1 MLIFGKFDSLIM
13 SRLTFLSALASLAF
27 LAGEA
32 KAVTVTPSA
41 DFNALANFLLVDGW
55 SAVPGSASGILAGP
69 NAIGTFDNANDIG
82 LTNGVLLTT
91 GSVFN
96 AIGPNTS
103 EFASELGALSSLS
116 FDFVAV
122 SPGISWR
129 YVFGSEE
136 YQEFVGSQFNDFF
149 RLTLNGEN
157 LALIPGTTANVA
169 INSVNQDSNTAFYR
183 SNVDAALNTFDTQYD
198 GLTTLLTASKGDL
211 VVGNTYNVQFTITDV
226 GDESYDS
233 GVFIGANSVSF
244 DGGSPETPLI
254 PPTPANP
261 TDPWVFPDFTVFD
274 PGFTW
279 WLDPDVAVGYTY
291 NVTGGPK
298 FATYQAPTL
307 PFDNDYE
314 LFGSSDSCSTFT
326 NSLGSITGGSQFSF
340 GAPVSCF
347 TIKGID
353 VANNLDPTNTSA
365 FVAGVTFDST
375 GTVSVTQTPITQNVP
390 PVTVPGPLPLLGLGA
405 ALTYSRKLRKR
416 LKTRK
421 TLEVKGT
428 IA

>member
-1 MLIFGKFDSLIM
+1 M
-13 SRLTFLSALASLAF
+13 SRLTFLPALASLAL

-32 KAVTVTPSA
+32 KALTVSPFTNVN
-41 DFNALANFLLVDGW
+41 DLAQALLVPGW
-55 SAVPGSASGILAGP
+55 APVPGSVVATQAGP
-69 NAIGTFDNANDIG
+69 NAIGFFDNAADIG
-82 LTNGVLLTT
+82 ITDGVLLTT
-91 GSVFN
+91 GTIFN
-96 AIGPNTS
+96 ALGPNNSGSRTG
-103 EFASELGALSSLS
+103 AGALSSFG

-136 YQEFVGSQFNDFF
+136 YQEYVGSGFNDFF

-157 LALIPGTTANVA
+157 LALIPGTSTNVA
-169 INSVNQDSNTAFYR
+169 INSVNQTSNTAFYR
-183 SNVDAALNTFDTQYD
+183 PNVGAALNTFDTQYD

-211 VVGNTYNVQFTITDV
+211 IVGNTYSVRFLITDV
-226 GDESYDS
+226 GDQAWDS
-233 GVFIGANSVSF
+233 GVFIGANSVIF
-244 DGGSPETPLI
+244 DGGSPEVPLI

-291 NVTGGPK
+291 NVTGGPQ

-326 NSLGSITGGSQFSF
+326 NSLGSIIGGSQFSF

-347 TIKGID
+347 AIKGID

-375 GTVSVTQTPITQNVP
+375 GIVSVTQTPITQYVP

>member
-1 MLIFGKFDSLIM
+1 ML
-13 SRLTFLSALASLAF
+13 RLSFIPVLASLAL

-32 KAVTVTPSA
+32 KALTVSPFTNVN
-41 DFNALANFLLVDGW
+41 DLAQALLVPGW
-55 SAVPGSASGILAGP
+55 APVPGSIVATQATTD
-69 NAIGTFDNANDIG
+69 AIGFFYNAADIG
-82 LTNGVLLTT
+82 ITDGVLLTT
-91 GSVFN
+91 GTIFN
-96 AIGPNTS
+96 ALGPNNS
-103 EFASELGALSSLS
+103 GSSSGAGALSSFG

-136 YQEFVGSQFNDFF
+136 YEEYVGSQFNDFF

-157 LALIPGTTANVA
+157 LALIPGTSTNVA
-169 INSVNQDSNTAFYR
+169 INSVNQTSNTAFYR
-183 SNVDAALNTFDTQYD
+183 PNVDAALNTFDTQYD

-211 VVGNTYNVQFTITDV
+211 IVGNTYSVEFLITDF
-226 GDESYDS
+226 GDSLFDS
-233 GVFIGANSVSF
+233 GVFIGANSVIF
-244 DGGSPETPLI
+244 DGGSPEVPLI

-261 TDPWVFPDFTVFD
+261 TDPWVFPAFTVFD

-291 NVTGGPK
+291 SVTGGPL
-298 FATYQAPTL
+298 FASYQAPTL

-326 NSLGSITGGSQFSF
+326 NSLGSITGGSPFSF
-340 GAPVSCF
+340 GTPVNCF
-347 TIKGID
+347 AIKGID
-353 VANNLDPTNTSA
+353 VANMLDPTNTSA
-365 FVAGVTFDST
+365 FVAGVTFDSI
-375 GTVSVTQTPITQNVP
+375 GTVNVTQTPITEFVEA
-390 PVTVPGPLPLLGLGA
+390 VPGPLPLLGLGA
-405 ALTYSRKLRKR
+405 AFAYSRKLKKR
-416 LKTRK
+416 IKTRK

>member
-1 MLIFGKFDSLIM
+1 M
-13 SRLTFLSALASLAF
+13 SRLTFLSALATLAF

-69 NAIGTFDNANDIG
+69 NAIGTFDNAADIG

-91 GSVFN
+91 GTVFN

-103 EFASELGALSSLS
+103 GSASGSGALSSLS

-129 YVFGSEE
+129 YVFASEE
-136 YQEFVGSQFNDFF
+136 YQEWVGSSFNDRF

-157 LALIPGTTANVA
+157 LALIPGTSSNIE
-169 INSVNQDSNTAFYR
+169 INSVNQSSNTAFYR
-183 SNVDAALNTFDTQYD
+183 SNTGAALNNFNTQYD

-211 VVGNTYNVQFTITDV
+211 VVGDTYNVQFMVTDV
-226 GDESYDS
+226 ADEIYDS
-233 GVFIGANSVSF
+233 GVFIGANSVTF
-244 DGGSPETPLI
+244 EGGSPEVPLM
-254 PPTPANP
+254 PEAPTSP
-261 TDPWVFPDFTVFD
+261 TAPWVFPEFTVFD

-279 WLDPDVAVGYTY
+279 WLDPDVAIGYIY

-298 FATYQAPTL
+298 FATYNAPTL
-307 PFDNDYE
+307 PFDNNYE

-326 NSLGSITGGSQFSF
+326 NSLGLITGGNQFSF
-340 GAPVSCF
+340 GTAVDCF
-347 TIKGID
+347 AIKGID
-353 VANNLDPTNTSA
+353 VANMLDPTDTMA
-365 FVAGVTFDST
+365 FVAGVTFDSM
-375 GTVSVTQTPITQNVP
+375 GTVSVTQTPITQFVDP
-390 PVTVPGPLPLLGLGA
+390 ASVPGPLPLFGVGA
-405 ALTYSRKLRKR
+405 AFAYSRKLRKR

-421 TLEVKGT
+421 TLEMKGT